1 MRIFLIDNETILIE
15 NKNSELNNWCIAM
28 ENDGSESKKYEY
40 FHVTADIGFYAY
52 GNSLEE
58 AYENAGLAMFNVITD
73 INKVKKE
80 EMEEFEIVSE
90 DLVSL
95 LYDYLEELLFLQDTE
110 FLFFSDFEVNIEK
123 IADKKSSNL
132 ENYKLTCSAY
142 GEEIDWNV
150 HTHKSEVKA
159 VTFHKMCVKE
169 DEGIFKLRA
178 ILDL

>member
-1 MRIFLIDNETILIE
+1 MD
-15 NKNSELNNWCIAM
+15 
-28 ENDGSESKKYEY
+28 ESKLKYDY
-40 FHVTADIGFYAY
+40 FDVTADIGFYAY

-73 INKVKKE
+73 IKKVRNAESK
-80 EMEEFEIVSE
+80 EFEIVSE

-110 FLFFSDFEVNIEK
+110 FLFFSDFKVNIEK
-123 IADKKSSNL
+123 IEDKESSHL
-132 ENYKLTCSAY
+132 ENYKLTCCAY
-142 GEEIDWNV
+142 GEEINWDV

-159 VTFHKMCVKE
+159 ITFHKMCVKE
-169 DEGIFKLRA
+169 EEGIFKLRA

>member
-1 MRIFLIDNETILIE
+1 M
-15 NKNSELNNWCIAM
+15 AM
-28 ENDGSESKKYEY
+28 ENNESKLKYDY
-40 FHVTADIGFYAY
+40 FDVTADIGFYAY
-52 GNSLEE
+52 GKSLEE

-73 INKVKKE
+73 IKKVKKQE
-80 EMEEFEIVSE
+80 SKEFEIVSE

-110 FLFFSDFEVNIEK
+110 FLFFSDFNINIEK
-123 IADKKSSNL
+123 IVDENSSSL

-142 GEEIDWNV
+142 GEEINWDV

-159 VTFHKMCVKE
+159 ITFHKMCVKE
-169 DEGIFKLRA
+169 EDGVFRLRT

>member
-1 MRIFLIDNETILIE
+1 M
-15 NKNSELNNWCIAM
+15 AM
-28 ENDGSESKKYEY
+28 ENNESKLKYDY
-40 FHVTADIGFYAY
+40 FDVTADIGFYAY
-52 GNSLEE
+52 GKSLEE

-73 INKVKKE
+73 IKKVKKQE
-80 EMEEFEIVSE
+80 SKEFEIVSE

-110 FLFFSDFEVNIEK
+110 FLFFSDFNINIEK
-123 IADKKSSNL
+123 IVYENSSSL

-142 GEEIDWNV
+142 GEEINWDV

-159 VTFHKMCVKE
+159 ITFHKMCVKE
-169 DEGIFKLRA
+169 DNGVFKLRT